1 MAQLNKKI
9 MAVAV
14 AVVFCLLAAFW
25 PHEREADVLKI
36 EQQAVT
42 ASEEEEAKITV
53 YVSGAVANP
62 GLHEIA
68 PGSRAVEA
76 IAAAGGM
83 TEEANKDKVN
93 LAKICKD
100 GMQVN
105 VPRLSAKERRR
116 LAAANTP
123 ASSAETA
130 EQNSASYNAAQESG
144 TALMG
149 KVHLNTA
156 TAEELETLPG
166 VGAVTAQRIVE
177 YRSAHGF
184 ARIEDLMNVKGIGR
198 QSLRKCNPGLIYE
211 NMVCG
216 SNRAFCSR

>member
-36 EQQAVT
+36 EQQDVDT
-42 ASEEEEAKITV
+42 ASEEEAKITV

-130 EQNSASYNAAQESG
+130 EQSGASYNSAQESE
-144 TALMG
+144 TALTG

-184 ARIEDLMNVKGIGR
+184 ARIEDIMNVKGIG
-198 QSLRKCNPGLIYE
+198 QAKFKKMQPWLDL
-211 NMVCG
+211 
-216 SNRAFCSR
+216 

>member
-14 AVVFCLLAAFW
+14 AAVFCLLAAFW

-42 ASEEEEAKITV
+42 ASEKEEAKITV

-123 ASSAETA
+123 ASSVEAATG
-130 EQNSASYNAAQESG
+130 SASYNAAQESEP
-144 TALMG
+144 ALTG

-156 TAEELETLPG
+156 TTEELETLPG
-166 VGAVTAQRIVE
+166 VGEVTAQRIVE

-184 ARIEDLMNVKGIGR
+184 ARIEDLMNVKGIG
-198 QSLRKCNPGLIYE
+198 QAKFQKMQPWLDL
-211 NMVCG
+211 
-216 SNRAFCSR
+216 

>member
-36 EQQAVT
+36 EQQAVNT
-42 ASEEEEAKITV
+42 ASEKEAKITV

-105 VPRLSAKERRR
+105 VPRLNAKERRR

-123 ASSAETA
+123 ASSAKTA
-130 EQNSASYNAAQESG
+130 EQNSASYNAAQESE
-144 TALMG
+144 TALTG

-184 ARIEDLMNVKGIGR
+184 ARIEDLMNVKGIG
-198 QSLRKCNPGLIYE
+198 QAKFKKMQPWLDL
-211 NMVCG
+211 
-216 SNRAFCSR
+216 

>member
-9 MAVAV
+9 MAVAI

-25 PHEREADVLKI
+25 PHERETDTLKI
-36 EQQAVT
+36 EQQAVNT
-42 ASEEEEAKITV
+42 ASEKEEAKITV

-105 VPRLSAKERRR
+105 VPRLTKERRR
-116 LAAANTP
+116 LAAANTS
-123 ASSAETA
+123 ASGVEAA
-130 EQNSASYNAAQESG
+130 GQNSASYNAAQESE

-184 ARIEDLMNVKGIGR
+184 AKIEDLMNVKGIG
-198 QSLRKCNPGLIYE
+198 QAKFKKMQPWLDL
-211 NMVCG
+211 
-216 SNRAFCSR
+216 

>member
-25 PHEREADVLKI
+25 PHEHETDVLKI

-42 ASEEEEAKITV
+42 ASEKEEAKITV

-105 VPRLSAKERRR
+105 VPRLSAKEQRR
-116 LAAANTP
+116 LAAANTS
-123 ASSAETA
+123 ASGAEA
-130 EQNSASYNAAQESG
+130 AGQNSASYNAVQTGE
-144 TALMG
+144 TALTG

-177 YRSAHGF
+177 YRFCPRF
-184 ARIEDLMNVKGIGR
+184 ARIEDLMNRKG
-198 QSLRKCNPGLIYE
+198 Q
-211 NMVCG
+211 
-216 SNRAFCSR
+216 

>member
-14 AVVFCLLAAFW
+14 AVAFCLLAAFW

-42 ASEEEEAKITV
+42 ASEKEEAKITV

-116 LAAANTP
+116 LAS
-123 ASSAETA
+123 ASGAETA
-130 EQNSASYNAAQESG
+130 EQGSASYNSAQESES
-144 TALMG
+144 ALTG

-156 TAEELETLPG
+156 TVEELETLPG

-184 ARIEDLMNVKGIGR
+184 ARIEDLMNVKGIG
-198 QSLRKCNPGLIYE
+198 QAKFKKMQPWLDL
-211 NMVCG
+211 
-216 SNRAFCSR
+216 

>member
-9 MAVAV
+9 MAVAI

-36 EQQAVT
+36 EQQAVM
-42 ASEEEEAKITV
+42 ASEKEEAKITV

-116 LAAANTP
+116 LAAAANTS
-123 ASSAETA
+123 ASGAEA
-130 EQNSASYNAAQESG
+130 AGQNSASYNAVQESES
-144 TALMG
+144 ALTG

-184 ARIEDLMNVKGIGR
+184 ARIEDLMNVKGIG
-198 QSLRKCNPGLIYE
+198 QAKFKKMQHWLDL
-211 NMVCG
+211 
-216 SNRAFCSR
+216 

>member
-25 PHEREADVLKI
+25 PHEREAEVLKI
-36 EQQAVT
+36 EQQAVNT
-42 ASEEEEAKITV
+42 ASEKEEAKITV

-116 LAAANTP
+116 LAAANTS
-123 ASSAETA
+123 ASGAEAA
-130 EQNSASYNAAQESG
+130 EQQKNGAGLLVQI
-144 TALMG
+144 
-149 KVHLNTA
+149 HLQ
-156 TAEELETLPG
+156 
-166 VGAVTAQRIVE
+166 AVR
-177 YRSAHGF
+177 
-184 ARIEDLMNVKGIGR
+184 KR
-198 QSLRKCNPGLIYE
+198 QSRAVLLTMLRRKAKPL
-211 NMVCG
+211 
-216 SNRAFCSR
+216 

>member
-14 AVVFCLLAAFW
+14 AVFFCLLAAFW

-42 ASEEEEAKITV
+42 ASEKEEAKITV

-68 PGSRAVEA
+68 PGSRAVKA

-123 ASSAETA
+123 VSGAEVT
-130 EQNSASYNAAQESG
+130 EQDNAFYNAAQVSE
-144 TALMG
+144 TALTG

-184 ARIEDLMNVKGIGR
+184 ARIEDLMNVKGIG
-198 QSLRKCNPGLIYE
+198 QAKFNKMQHWLDL
-211 NMVCG
+211 
-216 SNRAFCSR
+216 

>member
-42 ASEEEEAKITV
+42 ASEKEEAKITV

-116 LAAANTP
+116 LAAA
-123 ASSAETA
+123 SSAEAA
-130 EQNSASYNAAQESG
+130 EQGSAFYNSAQESE
-144 TALMG
+144 TALTG

-184 ARIEDLMNVKGIGR
+184 ARIEDLMNVKGIG
-198 QSLRKCNPGLIYE
+198 QAKFKKMQPWLDL
-211 NMVCG
+211 
-216 SNRAFCSR
+216 

>member
-9 MAVAV
+9 MAVAI

-42 ASEEEEAKITV
+42 ASEKEEAKITV

-123 ASSAETA
+123 ASSAEA
-130 EQNSASYNAAQESG
+130 ASLRSDSYNDEQKSEP
-144 TALMG
+144 ALMG

-184 ARIEDLMNVKGIGR
+184 ARIEDLMNVKGIG
-198 QSLRKCNPGLIYE
+198 QAKFKKMQPWLDL
-211 NMVCG
+211 
-216 SNRAFCSR
+216 

>member
-9 MAVAV
+9 MAVAI

-36 EQQAVT
+36 EQQAVNT
-42 ASEEEEAKITV
+42 ASEKEEAKITV
-53 YVSGAVANP
+53 YVSGAVTNP

-116 LAAANTP
+116 LATANTT
-123 ASSAETA
+123 ASSAEA
-130 EQNSASYNAAQESG
+130 SEQGSASYNAAQESES
-144 TALMG
+144 ALTG

-156 TAEELETLPG
+156 TAEEPG

-184 ARIEDLMNVKGIGR
+184 ARIEDLMNVKGIG
-198 QSLRKCNPGLIYE
+198 QAKFKKMQPWLDL
-211 NMVCG
+211 
-216 SNRAFCSR
+216 

>member
-25 PHEREADVLKI
+25 PHEREADILKI
-36 EQQAVT
+36 EQQAVDT
-42 ASEEEEAKITV
+42 ASEEETKITV

-123 ASSAETA
+123 ASGVEGAG
-130 EQNSASYNAAQESG
+130 QNSASYNAAQESE
-144 TALMG
+144 TALTG

-184 ARIEDLMNVKGIGR
+184 ARIEDIMNVKGIG
-198 QSLRKCNPGLIYE
+198 QAKFKKMQPWLDL
-211 NMVCG
+211 
-216 SNRAFCSR
+216 

>member
-42 ASEEEEAKITV
+42 ASEKEEAKITV

-105 VPRLSAKERRR
+105 VPRLSAKERRK

-123 ASSAETA
+123 ASGVEAA
-130 EQNSASYNAAQESG
+130 GQNSASYNAVQVSE
-144 TALMG
+144 TALTG

-166 VGAVTAQRIVE
+166 VGVVTAQRIVE
-177 YRSAHGF
+177 YRSVHGF
-184 ARIEDLMNVKGIGR
+184 ARIEDLMNVKGIG
-198 QSLRKCNPGLIYE
+198 QAKFNKMQPWLDL
-211 NMVCG
+211 
-216 SNRAFCSR
+216 

>member
-25 PHEREADVLKI
+25 PYEREADVLKI
-36 EQQAVT
+36 EQQAVDT
-42 ASEEEEAKITV
+42 ASEEEAKITV

-105 VPRLSAKERRR
+105 VPRLSAKERRS
-116 LAAANTP
+116 LAAENTP
-123 ASSAETA
+123 ASSAEAA
-130 EQNSASYNAAQESG
+130 EQGSAFYNAAQESEI
-144 TALMG
+144 ALTG

-156 TAEELETLPG
+156 TVEELETLPG

-184 ARIEDLMNVKGIGR
+184 ARIEDLMNVKGIG
-198 QSLRKCNPGLIYE
+198 QAKFNKMQPWLDL
-211 NMVCG
+211 
-216 SNRAFCSR
+216 

>member
-42 ASEEEEAKITV
+42 VSEKEEAKITV

-116 LAAANTP
+116 LAAA
-123 ASSAETA
+123 SSAEAA
-130 EQNSASYNAAQESG
+130 EQGSASYNAAQESE
-144 TALMG
+144 TALTG

-166 VGAVTAQRIVE
+166 VGEVTAQRIVE

-184 ARIEDLMNVKGIGR
+184 ARIEDLMNVKGIG
-198 QSLRKCNPGLIYE
+198 QAKFKKMQPWLDL
-211 NMVCG
+211 
-216 SNRAFCSR
+216 

>member
-42 ASEEEEAKITV
+42 ASEKEEAKIMV

-83 TEEANKDKVN
+83 TEEANKVKVN

-116 LAAANTP
+116 LAAANTT
-123 ASSAETA
+123 ASAVETA
-130 EQNSASYNAAQESG
+130 EQSGASYNAAQESEA
-144 TALMG
+144 ALTG
-149 KVHLNTA
+149 KVNLNTA

-184 ARIEDLMNVKGIGR
+184 ARIEDLMNVKGIG
-198 QSLRKCNPGLIYE
+198 QAKFKKMQPLLDL
-211 NMVCG
+211 
-216 SNRAFCSR
+216 

>member
-25 PHEREADVLKI
+25 PHEREGDVLKI
-36 EQQAVT
+36 EQQAVNT
-42 ASEEEEAKITV
+42 ASEKEEVKITV

-116 LAAANTP
+116 LAAAN
-123 ASSAETA
+123 SAEAA
-130 EQNSASYNAAQESG
+130 EQGSASYNAAQESE
-144 TALMG
+144 TALTG

-184 ARIEDLMNVKGIGR
+184 ARIEDLMNVKGIG
-198 QSLRKCNPGLIYE
+198 QAKFKKMQPWLDL
-211 NMVCG
+211 
-216 SNRAFCSR
+216 

>member
-25 PHEREADVLKI
+25 PHEREADILKI
-36 EQQAVT
+36 EQQAVDT
-42 ASEEEEAKITV
+42 ASEEEAKITV

-123 ASSAETA
+123 ANSAEAA
-130 EQNSASYNAAQESG
+130 EQSGASYNAAQESE
-144 TALMG
+144 TALTG

-156 TAEELETLPG
+156 TEEELETLPG

-177 YRSAHGF
+177 YRSVHGF
-184 ARIEDLMNVKGIGR
+184 ARIEDLMNVKGIG
-198 QSLRKCNPGLIYE
+198 QAKFNKMQPWLDL
-211 NMVCG
+211 
-216 SNRAFCSR
+216 

>member
-9 MAVAV
+9 MAVAI

-36 EQQAVT
+36 EQQAVM
-42 ASEEEEAKITV
+42 ASEKEEAKITV

-116 LAAANTP
+116 LAEVNTP
-123 ASSAETA
+123 VSGAEGT
-130 EQNSASYNAAQESG
+130 EQDNAFYNSAQESES
-144 TALMG
+144 ALTG

-184 ARIEDLMNVKGIGR
+184 ARIEDLMNVKGIG
-198 QSLRKCNPGLIYE
+198 QAKFKKMQPWLDL
-211 NMVCG
+211 
-216 SNRAFCSR
+216 

>member
-1 MAQLNKKI
+1 
-9 MAVAV
+9 MAVAI

-36 EQQAVT
+36 EQQAVM
-42 ASEEEEAKITV
+42 ASEKEEAKITV

-123 ASSAETA
+123 ANSAETA
-130 EQNSASYNAAQESG
+130 EQGSASYNAAQVSK
-144 TALMG
+144 TALTG

-156 TAEELETLPG
+156 SAEELEMLPG

-184 ARIEDLMNVKGIGR
+184 AKIEDLMNVKGIG
-198 QSLRKCNPGLIYE
+198 QAKFKKMQPWLDL
-211 NMVCG
+211 
-216 SNRAFCSR
+216 

>member
-36 EQQAVT
+36 EQQAVNT
-42 ASEEEEAKITV
+42 ASEKEAKITV

-123 ASSAETA
+123 ASGAETA
-130 EQNSASYNAAQESG
+130 EQSGASYNAAQTGE
-144 TALMG
+144 TALTG

-177 YRSAHGF
+177 YRSAYGF
-184 ARIEDLMNVKGIGR
+184 ARIEDLMNVKGIG
-198 QSLRKCNPGLIYE
+198 QAKFKKMQPWLDL
-211 NMVCG
+211 
-216 SNRAFCSR
+216 

>member
-9 MAVAV
+9 MAVAI

-36 EQQAVT
+36 EQQAVM
-42 ASEEEEAKITV
+42 ASEKEEAKITV

-123 ASSAETA
+123 TSGAEAVEQGSAFY
-130 EQNSASYNAAQESG
+130 NSAQESK
-144 TALMG
+144 TALTG

-184 ARIEDLMNVKGIGR
+184 AKIEDLMNVKGIG
-198 QSLRKCNPGLIYE
+198 QAKFKKMQPWLDL
-211 NMVCG
+211 
-216 SNRAFCSR
+216 

>member
-1 MAQLNKKI
+1 M
-9 MAVAV
+9 
-14 AVVFCLLAAFW
+14 LAAFW

-36 EQQAVT
+36 EQQAVDT
-42 ASEEEEAKITV
+42 ASEEEAKITV

-62 GLHEIA
+62 GLHEIV

-105 VPRLSAKERRR
+105 VPRLSAKELRR
-116 LAAANTP
+116 LAAANTS
-123 ASSAETA
+123 ASGVEAA
-130 EQNSASYNAAQESG
+130 GQNSASYNAVQTGE
-144 TALMG
+144 TALTG

-156 TAEELETLPG
+156 TAEELETLLG

-184 ARIEDLMNVKGIGR
+184 ARIEDLMNVKGIG
-198 QSLRKCNPGLIYE
+198 QAKFKKMQPWLDL
-211 NMVCG
+211 
-216 SNRAFCSR
+216 

>member
-36 EQQAVT
+36 EQQAVNT
-42 ASEEEEAKITV
+42 ASEKEAKITV

-123 ASSAETA
+123 ASSAKTA
-130 EQNSASYNAAQESG
+130 EQNSASYNATQESEA
-144 TALMG
+144 ALTG

-184 ARIEDLMNVKGIGR
+184 ARIEDLMNVKGIG
-198 QSLRKCNPGLIYE
+198 QAKFKKMQPWLDL
-211 NMVCG
+211 
-216 SNRAFCSR
+216 

>member
-36 EQQAVT
+36 EQQAVM
-42 ASEEEEAKITV
+42 ASEKEEAKITV

-123 ASSAETA
+123 ANSAETA
-130 EQNSASYNAAQESG
+130 EQGSASYNAAQVSK
-144 TALMG
+144 TALTG

-156 TAEELETLPG
+156 SAEELEMLPG

-184 ARIEDLMNVKGIGR
+184 AKIEDLMNVKGIG
-198 QSLRKCNPGLIYE
+198 QAKFKKMQPWLDL
-211 NMVCG
+211 
-216 SNRAFCSR
+216 

>member
-25 PHEREADVLKI
+25 PHEREADALKI
-36 EQQAVT
+36 EQQAVNT
-42 ASEEEEAKITV
+42 ASEKEAKITV

-100 GMQVN
+100 GACRCKYPCKQCEN
-105 VPRLSAKERRR
+105 GRAEQRFLQCCAGKRNSFNGQGAFKHCHGGRTGNTAGRWRGNGAAHCGIPLCPRLC
-116 LAAANTP
+116 
-123 ASSAETA
+123 
-130 EQNSASYNAAQESG
+130 QN
-144 TALMG
+144 
-149 KVHLNTA
+149 
-156 TAEELETLPG
+156 
-166 VGAVTAQRIVE
+166 
-177 YRSAHGF
+177 
-184 ARIEDLMNVKGIGR
+184 
-198 QSLRKCNPGLIYE
+198 
-211 NMVCG
+211 
-216 SNRAFCSR
+216 

>member
-1 MAQLNKKI
+1 MPWQWF
-9 MAVAV
+9 
-14 AVVFCLLAAFW
+14 FCLLAAFW
-25 PHEREADVLKI
+25 PHERETDVLKI

-42 ASEEEEAKITV
+42 ASEKEEAKITV

-100 GMQVN
+100 GMQIN

-116 LAAANTP
+116 LAAANTS
-123 ASSAETA
+123 ASGAEAA
-130 EQNSASYNAAQESG
+130 EQSGASYNAAQESG

-166 VGAVTAQRIVE
+166 VGAVTAQRI
-177 YRSAHGF
+177 G
-184 ARIEDLMNVKGIGR
+184 GI
-198 QSLRKCNPGLIYE
+198 P
-211 NMVCG
+211 
-216 SNRAFCSR
+216 FCPRLCQN

>member
-36 EQQAVT
+36 EQHT
-42 ASEEEEAKITV
+42 ASEKEEAKITV

-100 GMQVN
+100 GMQ
-105 VPRLSAKERRR
+105 LMC
-116 LAAANTP
+116 P
-123 ASSAETA
+123 A
-130 EQNSASYNAAQESG
+130 
-144 TALMG
+144 
-149 KVHLNTA
+149 
-156 TAEELETLPG
+156 
-166 VGAVTAQRIVE
+166 
-177 YRSAHGF
+177 
-184 ARIEDLMNVKGIGR
+184 
-198 QSLRKCNPGLIYE
+198 
-211 NMVCG
+211 
-216 SNRAFCSR
+216 